1 MRRKPKENNFKAVLE
16 TIRDLMN
23 TECVVPDWL
32 HDILLGYGD
41 PSAAHYT
48 NMPNQAETLDFKDT
62 FINLDHIKSS
72 FPDHQV
78 VANDNSAKLIRPFRL
93 TFEEDEGSR
102 KKITVEPYTIEKR
115 GPYLFNEPKKYII
128 YKFKK

>member
-1 MRRKPKENNFKAVLE
+1 MQFHHEKAK
-16 TIRDLMN
+16 IFI
-23 TECVVPDWL
+23 L

-48 NMPNQAETLDFKDT
+48 NMPNQGETLEFKDT
-62 FINLDHIKSS
+62 FINLEHIKSS

-78 VANDNSAKLIRPFRL
+78 VANDNSAKLVRPFRL

-102 KKITVEPYTIEKR
+102 KKKPVERAVYDRKTWT
-115 GPYLFNEPKKYII
+115 LFII
-128 YKFKK
+128 CKFKK

>member
-48 NMPNQAETLDFKDT
+48 NMPNQAETLEFKDT
-62 FINLDHIKSS
+62 FINLEHIKSS

-78 VANDNSAKLIRPFRL
+78 VANDNSAKLVRPFRL

-102 KKITVEPYTIEKR
+102 EKKTIWASR
-115 GPYLFNEPKKYII
+115 IR
-128 YKFKK
+128 

>member
-48 NMPNQAETLDFKDT
+48 NMPNQAETLEFKDT
-62 FINLDHIKSS
+62 FINLEHIKSS

-78 VANDNSAKLIRPFRL
+78 VANDNSAKLVRPFRL

-102 KKITVEPYTIEKR
+102 EKKTI
-115 GPYLFNEPKKYII
+115 
-128 YKFKK
+128 

>member
-1 MRRKPKENNFKAVLE
+1 MQFHHEKAN
-16 TIRDLMN
+16 IFI
-23 TECVVPDWL
+23 L

-48 NMPNQAETLDFKDT
+48 NMPNQAETLEFKDT
-62 FINLDHIKSS
+62 FINLEHIKSS

-78 VANDNSAKLIRPFRL
+78 VANDNSAELVRPFRL

-102 KKITVEPYTIEKR
+102 EKKNQLSEPYTIEKR
-115 GPYLFNEPKKYII
+115 GPYLLFVSLKNRGCY
-128 YKFKK
+128 FFLF